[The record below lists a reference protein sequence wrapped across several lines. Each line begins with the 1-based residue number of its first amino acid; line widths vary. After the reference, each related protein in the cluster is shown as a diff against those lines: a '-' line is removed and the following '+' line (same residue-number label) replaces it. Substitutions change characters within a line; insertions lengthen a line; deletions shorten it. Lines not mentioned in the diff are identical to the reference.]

1 LYRDKKICVIVR
13 AYNEER
19 LIAKVID
26 KMPAFVDTIL
36 IVDDCSADRTS
47 EIARASS
54 DPRVV
59 VLQQAVNT
67 GAGGATVAGHTLAAE
82 MGHDIHVVIDGDDQ
96 MDTTLMPALLDPL
109 IDEGYGFAK
118 ANRFFSSSSFES
130 MPRHRVFGNMVLTF
144 LTKVSSGYWNTID
157 PQNGYT
163 AMTSQTVKRIPW
175 DRVAKRYEFENDQ
188 LIWLNI
194 ANTRIVDV
202 PLDAIYGDEVSGIKL
217 HRVVPRI
224 LGTLFRGFWRRMW
237 LKNMLWSFSPV
248 ALFFLSGSVL
258 FVFGVVVGIWDIIVA
273 QHAPGTVT
281 VGSWL
286 FSVAPALLG
295 AQLLIQSVALD
306 IQATPK

>member
-1 LYRDKKICVIVR
+1 MR

>member
-1 LYRDKKICVIVR
+1 MYRDKKICVIVR